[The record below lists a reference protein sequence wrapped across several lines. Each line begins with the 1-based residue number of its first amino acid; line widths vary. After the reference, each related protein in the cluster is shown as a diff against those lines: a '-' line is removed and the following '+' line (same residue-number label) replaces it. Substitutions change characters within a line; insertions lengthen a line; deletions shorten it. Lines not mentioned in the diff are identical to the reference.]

1 MCGICGFNW
10 DDKSLIRD
18 MANIMDHRG
27 PDQKGDFV
35 DEGVS
40 IGHSRLSIIDL
51 SEKGKQP
58 MKNEDGSLQ
67 IVFNGEIYNFK
78 ELRDVLEKQGHSFF
92 SNTDTE
98 VIIHAYEQWGVDCVK
113 RLRGMF
119 AFAIWD
125 SKNKQFFLARDRVG
139 IKPLYYYFDSGK
151 FMFASEIKAIL
162 LNPEV
167 KREVD
172 NKSLYYFMGYE
183 FVPTPFTLFKSIKKL
198 PPAHTLIF
206 KNNDIKLSKYWD
218 LKFSKENSNESVLTD
233 QIYNLLQES
242 VRLRLISDVP
252 LGAFLSGGIDSSA
265 IVGLMSQ
272 MTDEPVKTFTIGY
285 EDESYSELPY
295 ARQVADYFGTDH
307 TEIIID
313 PGSIEH
319 FEKSVWYLDEP
330 MTDPSLIPAYL
341 FCKEAKKDVTVC
353 LSGEGGDEVFLGYDR
368 FVASKMD
375 SYYRII
381 PEFLR
386 KNFVSHIVGMLPP
399 QQQKKGVINVVKRF
413 IEGSD
418 LPLDGWHMRWQ
429 YFSNKNEE
437 KELYKGALGQ
447 MMNNINPFEHLN
459 DYYMSCNLKDRVARE
474 QYMEM
479 KSFLVD
485 NVLVKVD
492 RMSMANA
499 LEVRVPYLDHK
510 FLELCATIPGS
521 LKLNG
526 LTTKYILKKSMLK
539 LLPKN
544 IVNRKKQGFSFPIKN
559 WLRYEL
565 KEYMQDMLFNSE
577 IIKENFD
584 PTNLNKLVEQHLR
597 GTQNH
602 SHRLWAL
609 MNLEMWHRTFIQ
621 PEVFINDGKHKFS
634 R

>member
-10 DDKSLIRD
+10 DDQRLVRD
-18 MANIMDHRG
+18 MADIMDHRG
-27 PDQKGDFV
+27 PDQKGNFV

-40 IGHSRLSIIDL
+40 LGHSRLSIIDL

-78 ELRDVLEKQGHSFF
+78 ELRDILEKQGHRFF

-98 VIIHAYEQWGVDCVK
+98 VIIHAYEQWGVECVK

-125 SKNKQFFLARDRVG
+125 SRNKQFFLARDRVG
-139 IKPLYYYFDSGK
+139 IKPLYYYFNSGK

-167 KREVD
+167 KRQVD
-172 NKSLYYFMGYE
+172 YKSLYYFMGYE
-183 FVPTPFTLFKSIKKL
+183 YVPTPFTLFKSIKKL

-206 KNNDIKLSKYWD
+206 KNNEIKFNKYWD
-218 LKFSKENSNESVLTD
+218 LNFSKENDNESVLTD
-233 QIYNLLQES
+233 QIYNLLKES

-307 TEIIID
+307 KEIIVD

-319 FEKSVWYLDEP
+319 FENAVWYLDEP
-330 MTDPSLIPAYL
+330 MTDLSLIPAYL
-341 FCKEAKKDVTVC
+341 FCREAKKDVTVC

-381 PEFLR
+381 PEIFR
-386 KNFVSHIVGMLPP
+386 KNLVSNIVGMLPP
-399 QQQKKGVINVVKRF
+399 QQQKKGAINVVKRF
-413 IEGSD
+413 IDGSD
-418 LPLDGWHMRWQ
+418 LPIDGWHMRWQ
-429 YFSNKNEE
+429 YFSNKNDE
-437 KELYKGALGQ
+437 KKLYKGPLGQ
-447 MMNNINPFEHLN
+447 MTNNINPFGYLN

-499 LEVRVPYLDHK
+499 LEVRVPYLDHR
-510 FLELCATIPGS
+510 FLEFCATIPGS
-521 LKLNG
+521 LKLKG
-526 LTTKYILKKSMLK
+526 LTTKYIFKKSMLK

-544 IVNRKKQGFSFPIKN
+544 IVYRKKQGFSFPIKN
-559 WLRYEL
+559 WLRTEL
-565 KEYMQDMLFNSE
+565 KEYMGDLLFNSD

-584 PTNLNKLVEQHLR
+584 STQLNKLVEQHLK

-621 PEVFINDGKHKFS
+621 PEVFINDGKHTFS